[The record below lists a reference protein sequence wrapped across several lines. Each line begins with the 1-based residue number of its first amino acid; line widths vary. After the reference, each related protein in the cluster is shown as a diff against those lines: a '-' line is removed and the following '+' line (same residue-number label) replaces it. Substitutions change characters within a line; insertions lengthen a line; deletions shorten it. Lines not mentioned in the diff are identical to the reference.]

1 MRLLF
6 KNSIILFTLAAG
18 IVVLALLFFVN
29 RTQNDLSKAR
39 PDFVISAEE
48 LQKEFEENEEEAV
61 KKYTGK
67 IIEVSGTISSIST
80 GEKNAL
86 TVNLKT
92 GSDFSSV
99 LCTFHFLSSFSD
111 FYSGKQITIR
121 GECSGYLM
129 DVLLNN
135 CVVVE

>member
-1 MRLLF
+1 MKPLLR
-6 KNSIILFTLAAG
+6 NSLLVFILASVAMVF
-18 IVVLALLFFVN
+18 IVLMLFN
-29 RTQNDLSKAR
+29 RTQKDLSGVN
-39 PDFVISAEE
+39 PDFVLSSVE
-48 LQKEFEENEEEAV
+48 LQKEFEENEMEAG

-67 IIEVSGTISSIST
+67 IIDVTGIISSIST

-92 GSDFSSV
+92 GNDYSSV

-111 FYSGKQITIR
+111 FYSGKSITIR